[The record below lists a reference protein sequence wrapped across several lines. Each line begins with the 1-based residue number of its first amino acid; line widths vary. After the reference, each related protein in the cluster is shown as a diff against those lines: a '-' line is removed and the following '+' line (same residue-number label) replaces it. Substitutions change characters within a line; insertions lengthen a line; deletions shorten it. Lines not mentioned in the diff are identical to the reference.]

1 MIQDIQDN
9 TLIICE
15 ESYKKHILKE
25 LTNNSLFL
33 NIKIMNKREFFNE
46 YLFKYDEKAISY
58 LVNKYNYKVDVA
70 KMYLK
75 NLYSIEDKIYKSNK
89 LNFLVN
95 LKKELI
101 ENNLLVFNNNFK
113 EYIKKYNIL
122 VVGYSYLEKYEVDYF
137 KELNAFF
144 YEEKNV
150 AKNIKLYEFETLID
164 EINYVCK
171 IICKLIKKGIDIN
184 KIKLVGISDN
194 YINEV
199 ERIFSFYKIPIKLS
213 KGSLLYSN
221 VITKKFLDNYT
232 SSMNDNILNIQNEN
246 KDIVKKI
253 VNICNKYVFENDALK
268 VKTLIE
274 SELKNTYI
282 DNFKLKN
289 YVEVVDLFYPFLDN
303 YVFLMNF
310 NEGIFPKTYKDEEYI
325 TDNIKEE
332 VNLYSVNDKNKIIKE
347 NTINKINSINNLV
360 ITYKKRDNYSEYY
373 PSSLINKMNLIK
385 ESYDNNILD
394 SYSYLNDLITYSKK
408 LDNFIKYG
416 SIDDDL
422 KIYQSNLSDIAYN
435 TYDNKFK
442 GIDSTDLREYLNNKL
457 VLSYTS
463 LNNYNKC
470 AFKYYLANIL
480 KLEGYEEKFEAFI
493 GSLFHSVLEKC
504 LINDLNVEDEIQ
516 NYINNLDRKLTNKEE
531 FFVKKVSNDIKFV
544 IDVLNKQK
552 EYTNLDKVMFEK
564 NIVIDKSKDINIEF
578 TGYIDKLLYKENE
591 DTTLISIV
599 DYKTGLVDI
608 ELKYL
613 PYGLSLQL
621 PIYLYL
627 VKKSNL
633 FVNPKFVGFYLQ
645 HVLDKEIIRDYKKN
659 YEEEKSNNLKL
670 QGYSNSE
677 IHSLVE
683 FDNSYENS
691 SLIKGLKLK
700 NDGNFSVHSKV
711 LSDTEIDKIIELT
724 EEIIDNSIDDILNG
738 KFEINPKKIGYE
750 KDLGCLHCKFKD
762 ICNRKEENFV
772 ILEDIKSL
780 DFLGGEDN
788 AEMD

>member
-1 MIQDIQDN
+1 MIQDIQNN

-15 ESYKKHILKE
+15 DDYKKYILKE

-33 NIKIMNKREFFNE
+33 NIKIMNKKEFFND
-46 YLFKYDEKAISY
+46 YLFKYDEKTISY
-58 LVNKYNYKVDVA
+58 LVNKYNYKVDIA
-70 KMYLK
+70 KMYLN
-75 NLYSIEDKIYKSNK
+75 NLYCVEDKVYKSNK
-89 LNFLVN
+89 LNFLVD

-101 ENNLLVFNNNFK
+101 ENNLLIFNDKFK
-113 EYIKKYNIL
+113 EFIKKYNIL
-122 VVGYSYLEKYEVDYF
+122 VIGYSYLEKYELDILNS
-137 KELNAFF
+137 LNATF

-150 AKNIKLYEFETLID
+150 SSKKKLYEFETLID
-164 EINYVCK
+164 EINCVCK
-171 IICKLIKKGIDIN
+171 TICKLIKDGIDIN
-184 KIKLVGISDN
+184 KIKLVGITDN

-199 ERIFSFYKIPIKLS
+199 ERLFSFYKIPLKLS

-253 VNICNKYVFENDALK
+253 INICNKYVFESDALK
-268 VKTLIE
+268 VKSLIE
-274 SELKNTYI
+274 SDLKNTYI

-289 YVEVVDLFYPFLDN
+289 YVEVVDLFYPFQDN

-310 NEGIFPKTYKDEEYI
+310 NEGIFPKTFKDEEYI

-347 NTINKINSINNLV
+347 STIKKINSISNLV
-360 ITYKKRDNYSEYY
+360 ITYKKRDDYSEYY

-385 ESYDNNILD
+385 DSYDNNILE
-394 SYSYLNDLITYSKK
+394 SYSYLNDVITYSKK
-408 LDNFIKYG
+408 LDDFIKYG

-422 KIYQSNLSDIAYN
+422 KIYQSNLNDIGYR

-442 GIDSTDLREYLNNKL
+442 GINSQDLKEYLNNSL
-457 VLSYTS
+457 VLSYSS

-470 AFKYYLANIL
+470 AFKYYLGNIL

-504 LINDLNVEDEIQ
+504 LINDLNVDDEIK
-516 NYINNLDRKLTNKEE
+516 NYVSNLDRQLTNKEM

-544 IDVLNKQK
+544 INVLNKQK

-564 NIVIDKSKDINIEF
+564 NIVIDKSRDINIEF

-591 DTTLISIV
+591 DNTLISII

-613 PYGLSLQL
+613 SYGLSLQL

-645 HVLDKEIIRDYKKN
+645 HVLDKEIIRDCKKN

-700 NDGNFSVHSKV
+700 NDGNFSAHSKI
-711 LSDTEIDKIIELT
+711 LSDNQIDKIIELT
-724 EEIIDNSIDDILNG
+724 EKNIDDSIDNILNG
-738 KFEINPKKIGYE
+738 NFNINPKKIGYE

-762 ICNRKEENFV
+762 ICNRKEDDFV
-772 ILEDIKSL
+772 ILEDINSL

>member
-122 VVGYSYLEKYEVDYF
+122 VRGYSYLEKYEVDYL

-184 KIKLVGISDN
+184 KIKLVGITDN

-199 ERIFSFYKIPIKLS
+199 ERIFSFYKISIKLS

-221 VITKKFLDNYT
+221 IITKKFLDNYT
-232 SSMNDNILNIQNEN
+232 SSMNENILNIQNEN

-253 VNICNKYVFENDALK
+253 VNICNKYVFESDALK
-268 VKTLIE
+268 VKSLIE

-289 YVEVVDLFYPFLDN
+289 YVEVVDLFYPFEDN

-360 ITYKKRDNYSEYY
+360 ITYKKRDDYSEYY

-442 GIDSTDLREYLNNKL
+442 GIDSIDLREYLNNKL

-504 LINDLNVEDEIQ
+504 LINDLNVDEE
-516 NYINNLDRKLTNKEE
+516 INNYVNSLDRKLTNKEE
-531 FFVKKVSNDIKFV
+531 FFIKKVSNDIKFV

-591 DTTLISIV
+591 DKTLISIV

-700 NDGNFSVHSKV
+700 NDGNFSAHSKV

-738 KFEINPKKIGYE
+738 KFDINPKK
-750 KDLGCLHCKFKD
+750 
-762 ICNRKEENFV
+762 
-772 ILEDIKSL
+772 
-780 DFLGGEDN
+780 
-788 AEMD
+788 

>member
-122 VVGYSYLEKYEVDYF
+122 VRGYSYLEKYEVDYL

-184 KIKLVGISDN
+184 KIKLVGITDN

-199 ERIFSFYKIPIKLS
+199 ERIFSFYKISIKLS

-221 VITKKFLDNYT
+221 IITKKFLDNYT
-232 SSMNDNILNIQNEN
+232 SSMNENILNIQNEN

-253 VNICNKYVFENDALK
+253 VNICNKYVFESDALK
-268 VKTLIE
+268 VKSLIE

-289 YVEVVDLFYPFLDN
+289 YVEVVDLFYPFEDN

-360 ITYKKRDNYSEYY
+360 ITYKKRDDYSEYY

-442 GIDSTDLREYLNNKL
+442 GIDSIDLREYLNNKL

-504 LINDLNVEDEIQ
+504 LINDLNVDEE
-516 NYINNLDRKLTNKEE
+516 INNYVNSLDRKLTNKEE
-531 FFVKKVSNDIKFV
+531 FFIKKVSNDIKFV

-591 DTTLISIV
+591 DKTLISIV

-700 NDGNFSVHSKV
+700 NDGNFSAHSKV

-738 KFEINPKKIGYE
+738 KFDINPKKIGYE